1 MFVVVALVTLVTVL
15 VNLPHLS
22 VQFLFESLED
32 QLAHVRYLLDQNYLQ
47 GFTQN

>member
-15 VNLPHLS
+15 VNLP

-47 GFTQN
+47 GFTQD